1 MATGTTGCDP
11 RMSHRSSRP
20 KSGRIVASFAPCRG
34 WEMGR
39 RLGDDTADEPHSGRM
54 ARSTTSGNTT
64 MIHQGP
70 AERDCGSMAG
80 LTSQCGGNVIGRLEY
95 PLDRRRSSSIMT
107 ISTTGGDARMVVATA
122 RESPSRPNSVT
133 TVARLIGGIGWNV
146 IGRFPGCL
154 HSIVTGDASTGSNP
168 GMCEGYCRPHRRT
181 MAGIARL
188 RSGNMSRRFPPLD
201 GIVMASGAGSGSHS
215 IVRKKCRY
223 PVGRAVA
230 TATIHRRREM
240 IRRLERRHHPSSG

>member
-1 MATGTTGCDP
+1 
-11 RMSHRSSRP
+11 
-20 KSGRIVASFAPCRG
+20 
-34 WEMGR
+34 
-39 RLGDDTADEPHSGRM
+39 
-54 ARSTTSGNTT
+54 
-64 MIHQGP
+64 
-70 AERDCGSMAG
+70 
-80 LTSQCGGNVIGRLEY
+80 
-95 PLDRRRSSSIMT
+95 MT

-133 TVARLIGGIGWNV
+133 TVARLIGGIGWDV

-154 HSIVTGDASTGSNP
+154 HSIVTGDTGTESNS

-188 RSGNMSRRFPPLD
+188 RSGNMGRRFPSLD
-201 GIVMASGAGSGSHS
+201 SIVMTCGAGSRGHS

-223 PVGRAVA
+223 PVSRAVA
-230 TATIHRRREM
+230 TATIHRRRKM